1 MSAKQYKAKIEQLE
15 KELKE
20 AKKQGYSSARSQSK
34 GCFAKL
40 VIVLIILGVVTI
52 FMLQRFGGKYLK
64 KGSSLVSKY
73 SKVYNSKD

>member
-1 MSAKQYKAKIEQLE
+1 MSRKQYKAKIEQLE

-20 AKKQGYSSARSQSK
+20 AKKQGYNPAKSQSK

-40 VIVLIILGVVTI
+40 VIVLIILGLVSI

-64 KGSSLVSKY
+64 KGSKLVSKY
-73 SKVYNSKD
+73 SKVYNLRD